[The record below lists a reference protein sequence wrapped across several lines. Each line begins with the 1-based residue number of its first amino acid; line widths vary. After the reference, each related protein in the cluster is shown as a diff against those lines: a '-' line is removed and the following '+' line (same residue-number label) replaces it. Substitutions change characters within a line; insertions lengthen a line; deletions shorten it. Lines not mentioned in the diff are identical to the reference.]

1 MIINIKR
8 KSTESEQPPNFWISY
23 SDLLAGMLL
32 VFALLLIV
40 AMSNFASF
48 NERKKQLL
56 SEQETKLKSF
66 RALQERLI
74 GNLSEAMTDQNAQID
89 IETGVLQIQSGILFG
104 EGESGLRVDAS
115 QRLFQIFDAYIK
127 VILNDEFREFIKY
140 IEIEGHTNS
149 NGGYLYNL
157 KLSQERALTIMRQ
170 LLDHA
175 SASDRQM
182 LEKMVVASGRA
193 YSNLILDQQGREDLI
208 KSRRIEI
215 KFRLK
220 ESELFDDI
228 YRELVRE

>member
-1 MIINIKR
+1 MIINVKR

-104 EGESGLRVDAS
+104 EGESGLRSDAS
-115 QRLFQIFDAYIK
+115 QRLYQIFDAYIK

>member
-1 MIINIKR
+1 
-8 KSTESEQPPNFWISY
+8 
-23 SDLLAGMLL
+23 
-32 VFALLLIV
+32 
-40 AMSNFASF
+40 
-48 NERKKQLL
+48 
-56 SEQETKLKSF
+56 
-66 RALQERLI
+66 
-74 GNLSEAMTDQNAQID
+74 MTDQNAQID
-89 IETGVLQIQSGILFG
+89 IETGVLQIQSGILSG
-104 EGESGLRVDAS
+104 EGESGLRSDAS
-115 QRLFQIFDAYIK
+115 QRLYQIFDAYIK

-193 YSNLILDQQGREDLI
+193 YSNLILNEQGGEDLI